1 MSKVAHY
8 LQEHLL
14 GEVTASED
22 ARAFFATDSSIFHV
36 TPSIIVYP
44 RTEQDVR
51 KTARFTW
58 QLAERGRV
66 LPITARGAGTDQS
79 GAAIG
84 SGIVLVFPA
93 HMNRIVQ
100 FDMKT
105 GNTIVEPGLMYGRLQ
120 QTLHTHDRFLPPYP
134 ASFDY
139 STIGGAVGNNASGEK
154 SFKYGST
161 EDYVKGLR
169 VVLANGEV
177 ITTGRLSKRDLSK
190 KLGLTTF
197 EGEIYRQVDTLI
209 EENKKALKAM
219 ELGVSKNTAGYNLA
233 DVKQPNGSFDL
244 TPLFVGSQGTLGI
257 VTEITL
263 ATEEFNPETTLFMAA
278 FDSIDSACEAVTELR
293 SLSDRPSAIEMVD
306 GHLLSFVNRL
316 NPNQLKSIIET
327 PIPQTVLLIEYDEG
341 SDRSRKKCAK
351 RTRQILDKL
360 AVQYEQADDYEGR
373 LRLWKVRNASSSLLS
388 HTENRL
394 KAVPI
399 IDDAVVP
406 IAKLAELLKG
416 AYALFAAAKLQVAAW
431 GHAGDGNIHLQPFF
445 DLAQLGDRQRAFRL
459 YEEYYKLVLSLGG
472 STSGQSGD
480 GRLRA
485 PLLPQVYGA
494 EAYALLEKVKTIFD
508 PYGTLNPGVKIGVTL
523 DQIKPLIGASYGL
536 SHLYTHMP
544 RS

>member
-22 ARAFFATDSSIFHV
+22 ARTFFSTDSSIFHV

-79 GAAIG
+79 GSAIG
-84 SGIVLVFPA
+84 PGIVLVFPA

-100 FDMKT
+100 LDMKT
-105 GNTIVEPGLMYGRLQ
+105 GNTVVEPGLMYGRLQ

-177 ITTGRLSKRDLSK
+177 ITTGRLAKRELSK
-190 KLGLTTF
+190 KLGLSTF
-197 EGEIYRQVDTLI
+197 EGEIYRQLDTLI
-209 EENKKALKAM
+209 EEHKDTLKAM

-233 DVKQPNGSFDL
+233 DVKQANGSFDL
-244 TPLFVGSQGTLGI
+244 TPLFVGSQGTLGLI
-257 VTEITL
+257 TEITL
-263 ATEEFNPETTLFMAA
+263 ATEEFNPETTLFMAS
-278 FDSIDSACEAVTELR
+278 FDSVDSACEAVTELR
-293 SLSDRPSAIEMVD
+293 HLPDRPSSIEMVD

-316 NPNQLKSIIET
+316 NPNQLKGVVDT
-327 PIPQTVLLIEYDEG
+327 PIPSMMLFIEYDNVG
-341 SDRSRKKCAK
+341 DRNRKKCAK
-351 RTRQILDKL
+351 RTRRILDKL
-360 AVQYEQADDYEGR
+360 ATKYEQADEYESR
-373 LRLWKVRNASSSLLS
+373 MRLWKVRNASSSLLS

-399 IDDAVVP
+399 IDDAIVP
-406 IAKLAELLKG
+406 VASLAELIKG

-494 EAYALLEKVKTIFD
+494 DAYALLEKVKAIFD

-523 DQIKPLIGASYGL
+523 DQVKPLVRGHYSL

>member
-22 ARAFFATDSSIFHV
+22 ARAFFSTDNSIFHV
-36 TPSIIVYP
+36 APSIIVYP

-51 KTARFTW
+51 KTARFAW

-66 LPITARGAGTDQS
+66 LPITARGAGTDN
-79 GAAIG
+79 GGGAIG

-100 FDMKT
+100 LDMKT

-134 ASFDY
+134 ASFEY

-177 ITTGRLSKRDLSK
+177 ITTGRLGKRELSK
-190 KLGLTTF
+190 KLGLSTF
-197 EGEIYRQVDTLI
+197 EGELYRQLDTLI
-209 EENKKALKAM
+209 EEHKDTVKAM
-219 ELGVSKNTAGYNLA
+219 ELGVSKNTAGYNLT
-233 DVKQPNGSFDL
+233 DVKQSNGSFDL

-257 VTEITL
+257 ITEITM
-263 ATEEFNPETTLFMAA
+263 ATEDFNPETTLFMAS

-293 SLSDRPSAIEMVD
+293 HLPERPSSLEMVD

-316 NPNQLKSIIET
+316 NPNQLKSVIQEPMPSMI
-327 PIPQTVLLIEYDEG
+327 LFIEYDNTGEHN
-341 SDRSRKKCAK
+341 RKKCAK
-351 RTRQILDKL
+351 QTRRILDKL
-360 AVQYEQADDYEGR
+360 AIKYEQAEDYESR
-373 LRLWKVRNASSSLLS
+373 MRLWKVRNASSSLLS
-388 HTENRL
+388 HSENHL

-399 IDDAVVP
+399 IDDAIVP
-406 IAKLAELLKG
+406 VAKLAELIKG

-494 EAYALLEKVKTIFD
+494 DAYALLEKVKTIFD
-508 PYGTLNPGVKIGVTL
+508 PYNILNPGVKIGVTL
-523 DQIKPLIGASYGL
+523 DQIKPLVRSSYTL
-536 SHLYTHMP
+536 NHLYTHMP